1 MTLRYCLTLDL
12 KNDPDLIARYKDHH
26 REVWPEIVQS
36 IKDSGV
42 EEMEI
47 YLLGTR
53 LLMVLEVNE
62 SFSFEKKARL
72 DQENAKVQEW
82 EQLMSRFQQQLPEA
96 KPGQKWVVME
106 QIFKLENDRNGGA
119 ERPQA
124 VIS

>member
-1 MTLRYCLTLDL
+1 MTRRYCLTLDL

-26 REVWPEIVQS
+26 KEVWPEIVES

-72 DQENAKVQEW
+72 DEENAKVREW

-106 QIFKLENDRNGGA
+106 QIFKLENERNGK
-119 ERPQA
+119 Q
-124 VIS
+124 

>member
-1 MTLRYCLTLDL
+1 MTRRYCLTLDL

-26 REVWPEIVQS
+26 KQVWPEIVES

-72 DQENAKVQEW
+72 DEENAKVREW

-106 QIFKLENDRNGGA
+106 QIFKLENERNGGA

>member
-26 REVWPEIVQS
+26 KQVWPEIVES

-42 EEMEI
+42 EEMDI

-72 DQENAKVQEW
+72 DEENAKVREW